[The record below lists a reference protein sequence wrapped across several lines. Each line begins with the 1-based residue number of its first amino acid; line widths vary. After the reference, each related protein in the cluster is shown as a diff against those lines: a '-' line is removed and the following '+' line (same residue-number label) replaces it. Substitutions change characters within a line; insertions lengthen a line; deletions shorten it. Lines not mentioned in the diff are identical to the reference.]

1 MYEDRIR
8 RFKTEKGTGTGI
20 RPEIVSGIV
29 TGDAPVSKSA
39 IGHFFPVP
47 GNISRSLCKSLFGP
61 ISPSFLK
68 YNLRSKPQTCSHE
81 HATHKTQNCNEEG
94 WGRSWSQLLLC
105 LISPSSSLDADGS
118 HVRRNARSTRPVRT
132 LGPEK
137 TSPKC
142 KETTT
147 TKKAHLSFA

>member
-8 RFKTEKGTGTGI
+8 RFKPRRELEPKCVPKLFLGLSLGT
-20 RPEIVSGIV
+20 RR
-29 TGDAPVSKSA
+29 SA

-47 GNISRSLCKSLFGP
+47 GKISRSLCKSLFGP

-68 YNLRSKPQTCSHE
+68 YNLRSKLQTCSHE

>member
-8 RFKTEKGTGTGI
+8 RFKTEKGTRTEM

-29 TGDAPVSKSA
+29 TGDAPVSYWP
-39 IGHFFPVP
+39 FFSFPWQ
-47 GNISRSLCKSLFGP
+47 NIQSLCKSLFGP

-68 YNLRSKPQTCSHE
+68 YNLRSKLQTCSHE